1 MIFFILFVI
10 SLVILLVTRSR
21 EFKEREIDM
30 SANKSPGLD
39 MMDAVGVSVIRH
51 QNKTMVDSIELRS
64 LNDSSTPASVTPSSS
79 VSMPAMFASGNNS
92 GSHKSSGGVSSVD
105 KKAGGEGERRSRPN
119 SFNGSLVNP
128 DSYST
133 DL

>member
-64 LNDSSTPASVTPSSS
+64 LNDSSQPAPVTPSSS
-79 VSMPAMFASGNNS
+79 VSMPAMFANGNNS
-92 GSHKSSGGVSSVD
+92 GSHKSSGGATSVD